1 MEKRILSL
9 GSRLLLL
16 AAVLLV
22 GIRCASDS
30 TPDYPKTDP
39 GSGSGSAPVA
49 DKELKEW
56 MVDYMRKA
64 YLWNEAMAQVTPDY
78 TLEYERF
85 LDRILLDIEAQDDVN
100 HDDGHWENGR
110 RLYFYTNVQRYDAA
124 AGGESAASLTRGT
137 RKTTEGS
144 GITNIYCY
152 YRDTTRESCVF
163 IVGGV
168 APLSSAGKAGL
179 RRGSVIEKVNDRTFG
194 PDEVDDMFMQIVYP
208 AGQVRVSL
216 VGSAD
221 GGISYGSGSYE
232 DNPVWATSVLDLP
245 DGRKVG
251 YLCYDSFNY
260 HYDDDL
266 LEAFSTIRDGGVD
279 ELVLDLRY
287 NSGGHVVS
295 SALLGTFVAG
305 MPHKDEVYMRV
316 SYNAQRTA
324 SGEPVSVYRIGN
336 MNFGDGTYSKI
347 LSALDVSLG
356 LDRVYVL
363 CTEQTASASELVING
378 LRGLGIDVRLIGTK
392 TNGKNVGME
401 SITRTFDGYEYVF
414 SPITFY
420 SENGLGFRDYGDGFD
435 PDVEVSE
442 PEAVIRDWGDP
453 EDAMMALALKWIETG
468 VKPEI
473 ETRAAEVRRVPFA
486 EFRMPRKSL
495 EGMIVCRDFY
505 DE

>member
-1 MEKRILSL
+1 MMKLRFSNLA
-9 GSRLLLL
+9 SRLLLL
-16 AAVLLV
+16 AAISLTAV
-22 GIRCASDS
+22 RCASDS
-30 TPDYPKTDP
+30 TVDPGTGP
-39 GSGSGSAPVA
+39 GSGSGQTPVT
-49 DKELKEW
+49 DRELKEW

-64 YLWNEAMAQVTPDY
+64 YLWNEAMKQVTPDY
-78 TLEYERF
+78 GLEYERF
-85 LDRILLDIEAQDDVN
+85 LDRILLDIEAQGDVN

-110 RLYFYTNVQRYDAA
+110 RLYFYTNIQRYRPSDS
-124 AGGESAASLTRGT
+124 ETTPASLPTRGT
-137 RKTTEGS
+137 RETAEGS

-179 RRGSVIEKVNDRTFG
+179 RRGSVIEKVNGRTFG

-305 MPHKDEVYMRV
+305 EPHKEEVYMRMI
-316 SYNAQRTA
+316 YNRDR
-324 SGEPVSVYRIGN
+324 SDEPASVYRIGN

-356 LDRVYVL
+356 TERVYIL
-363 CTEQTASASELVING
+363 CSEQTASASELVING

-435 PDVEVSE
+435 PDVEIFE